1 MSKSSG
7 LGARFFV
14 AGVNLSGD
22 VGSLSG
28 ISQPHGLKV
37 TTGIDKEAFERIHL
51 TRDGGVSYAAHWNP
65 GGAHVTL
72 SALPRADQPV
82 MYCHRAT
89 LGAPAASMVGKQINY
104 DGTRAQD
111 GGLDLAVQSLAN
123 EFGLE
128 WGKLLTAGVQ
138 QTSGAGAL
146 AGLDSSAAVGTT
158 LFGLQ
163 AYLHVFAFTGTS
175 ATVAVQDSND
185 DGAVD
190 PYVNVT
196 DAVFTAVTSAPGSQR
211 LQTGRTQS
219 VKRWLRVNVTGTFTV
234 LNFAVSAHRNLHEVL
249 F

>member
-1 MSKSSG
+1 MAKSSG

-28 ISQPHGLKV
+28 ISQPRGMKPV
-37 TTGIDKEAFERIHL
+37 TGIDKLAFERIHL
-51 TRDGGVSYAAHWNP
+51 LKDGSVSYAAHWNP
-65 GGAHVTL
+65 TGAHVTL
-72 SALPRADQPV
+72 SALPTADQPV

-123 EFGLE
+123 GFGLE
-128 WGKLLTAGVQ
+128 WGELLTAGVQ
-138 QTSGAGAL
+138 QTTGAGAL
-146 AGLDSSAAVGTT
+146 GGLDYGAAIGTT
-158 LFGLQ
+158 AFGLQ
-163 AYLHVFAFTGTS
+163 SYLHVMAFTGTS
-175 ATVAVQDSND
+175 ATVAIQDSND
-185 DGAVD
+185 NGGVD

-196 DAVFTAVTSAPGSQR
+196 GAGFAAVSTAPGSQR

-219 VKRWLRVNVTGTFTV
+219 VKRWLRINVTGTFTV
-234 LNFAVSAHRNLHEVL
+234 FDFAVSVHRNLHETL